1 MEDMILKV
9 PCPNDTEQC
18 TVSGGEIMETVI
30 LLGDEKQNMQSLTC
44 GYGSNNNMKEHISD
58 NPFPQEFKDVCVKL
72 NDRFWA
78 PSVFTTAN
86 YDVTPTGKDKKLNW
100 IISPIADRATEVLVP
115 TFADAFKMVE
125 KLEGLIEHE
134 IQQSQDN

>member
-9 PCPNDTEQC
+9 PCPCCIQEDGESADTL
-18 TVSGGEIMETVI
+18 V
-30 LLGDEKQNMQSLTC
+30 LLGDVEQNMQCLGC

-58 NPFPQEFKDVCVKL
+58 NPFPQEFKDVCKKL

-86 YDVTPTGKDKKLNW
+86 YNVTPTVKDKKLNW
-100 IISPIADRATEVLVP
+100 IISPTADKATEVLVP

>member
-9 PCPNDTEQC
+9 PCPCCIEEDGESADTL
-18 TVSGGEIMETVI
+18 V
-30 LLGDEKQNMQSLTC
+30 LLGDDQQNMQCLGC

-58 NPFPQEFKDVCVKL
+58 NPFPQEFNDVCKKL

-86 YDVTPTGKDKKLNW
+86 YNVKPTIKDKKLNW
-100 IISPIADRATEVLVP
+100 IITPIIDTTTEVLVP

-125 KLEGLIEHE
+125 KLEGLIEHK

>member
-9 PCPNDTEQC
+9 PCPCCIEEDGESADTL
-18 TVSGGEIMETVI
+18 V
-30 LLGDEKQNMQSLTC
+30 LLGDDQQNMQCLGC

-58 NPFPQEFKDVCVKL
+58 NPFPQEFKDVCKKL

-86 YDVTPTGKDKKLNW
+86 YDVTPTVKDKKLNW
-100 IISPIADRATEVLVP
+100 IISPTADKATEVLVP

-134 IQQSQDN
+134 IQQSQDS

>member
-9 PCPNDTEQC
+9 PCPNDTKQC
-18 TVSGGEIMETVI
+18 TVSGGKVMETVI
-30 LLGDEKQNMQSLTC
+30 LLGDEKQNMQCLTC

-86 YDVTPTGKDKKLNW
+86 YNVNLLEFLLPRVETDG
-100 IISPIADRATEVLVP
+100 A
-115 TFADAFKMVE
+115 AFE
-125 KLEGLIEHE
+125 FG
-134 IQQSQDN
+134 SQRDGPVV

>member
-9 PCPNDTEQC
+9 PCPCCIEEDGESADTL
-18 TVSGGEIMETVI
+18 V
-30 LLGDEKQNMQSLTC
+30 LLGDDQQNMQCLGC

-58 NPFPQEFKDVCVKL
+58 NPFPQEFKDVCKKL

-86 YDVTPTGKDKKLNW
+86 YDVTPTVKGKKLNW

-134 IQQSQDN
+134 IQQSQNN

>member
-9 PCPNDTEQC
+9 PCPCCIQEDGNSADTL
-18 TVSGGEIMETVI
+18 V
-30 LLGDEKQNMQSLTC
+30 LLGDDKQNMQCLGC

-58 NPFPQEFKDVCVKL
+58 NPFPQEFKDVCKKL

-86 YDVTPTGKDKKLNW
+86 YDVTPTVKGKKLNW

-134 IQQSQDN
+134 IQQSQNN

>member
-9 PCPNDTEQC
+9 PCPCCIEEDGESADTL
-18 TVSGGEIMETVI
+18 V
-30 LLGDEKQNMQSLTC
+30 LLGDDQQNMQCLGC

-58 NPFPQEFKDVCVKL
+58 NPFPQEFKDVCKKL

-86 YDVTPTGKDKKLNW
+86 YDVTPTVKDKKLNW
-100 IISPIADRATEVLVP
+100 IISPTADKATEVLVP

>member
-9 PCPNDTEQC
+9 PCPCCIQEDGESADTL
-18 TVSGGEIMETVI
+18 V
-30 LLGDEKQNMQSLTC
+30 LLGDDQQNMQCLGC
-44 GYGSNNNMKEHISD
+44 GYGSNNNMKEHIND
-58 NPFPQEFKDVCVKL
+58 NPFPQEFKDVCKKL

-86 YDVTPTGKDKKLNW
+86 YDVTPTVKDKELNW
-100 IISPIADRATEVLVP
+100 IITPTTDKTTEVLVP

-125 KLEGLIEHE
+125 KLEGIIEHE
-134 IQQSQDN
+134 IQQSQSN

>member
-9 PCPNDTEQC
+9 PCPCCIEEDGESADTL
-18 TVSGGEIMETVI
+18 V
-30 LLGDEKQNMQSLTC
+30 LLGDDQQNMQCLGC

-58 NPFPQEFKDVCVKL
+58 NPFPQEFKDVCKKL

-86 YDVTPTGKDKKLNW
+86 YNVTPTVKDKKLNW
-100 IISPIADRATEVLVP
+100 IISPTADKATEVLVP

-134 IQQSQDN
+134 IQQSQNN

>member
-9 PCPNDTEQC
+9 PCPCCIEEDGESADTL
-18 TVSGGEIMETVI
+18 V
-30 LLGDEKQNMQSLTC
+30 LLGDDQQNMQCLGC

-58 NPFPQEFKDVCVKL
+58 NPFPQEFKDVCKKL

-86 YDVTPTGKDKKLNW
+86 YDVTPTVKGKKLNW

-125 KLEGLIEHE
+125 KLEGIIEHE
-134 IQQSQDN
+134 IQQSQSN

>member
-9 PCPNDTEQC
+9 PCPCCIQEDGESADTL
-18 TVSGGEIMETVI
+18 V
-30 LLGDEKQNMQSLTC
+30 LLGDDQQNMQCLGC
-44 GYGSNNNMKEHISD
+44 GYGSNNNMKEHIND
-58 NPFPQEFKDVCVKL
+58 NPFPQEFKDVCKKL

-86 YDVTPTGKDKKLNW
+86 YDVTPTIKDKELNW
-100 IISPIADRATEVLVP
+100 IITPTTDKTTEVLVP

-125 KLEGLIEHE
+125 KLEGIIEHE
-134 IQQSQDN
+134 IQQSQSN

>member
-9 PCPNDTEQC
+9 PCPCCIEEDGESADTL
-18 TVSGGEIMETVI
+18 V
-30 LLGDEKQNMQSLTC
+30 LLGDDQQNMQCLGC

-58 NPFPQEFKDVCVKL
+58 NPFPQEFKDVCKKL
-72 NDRFWA
+72 NDRFWS

-86 YDVTPTGKDKKLNW
+86 YDVTPTVKDKKLNW

-134 IQQSQDN
+134 IQQSQDS

>member
-9 PCPNDTEQC
+9 PCPCCIEEDGESADTL
-18 TVSGGEIMETVI
+18 V
-30 LLGDEKQNMQSLTC
+30 LLGDDQQNMQCLGC

-58 NPFPQEFKDVCVKL
+58 NPFPQEFKDVCKKL

-86 YDVTPTGKDKKLNW
+86 YNVTPTVKDKKLNW
-100 IISPIADRATEVLVP
+100 IISPTADKATEVLGP

>member
-9 PCPNDTEQC
+9 PCPCCIEEDGESADTL
-18 TVSGGEIMETVI
+18 V
-30 LLGDEKQNMQSLTC
+30 LLGDDKQNMQCLGC

-58 NPFPQEFKDVCVKL
+58 NPFPQEFKDVCKKL

-86 YDVTPTGKDKKLNW
+86 YDVTPTVKDKKLNW

-125 KLEGLIEHE
+125 KLEGLIEHAT
-134 IQQSQDN
+134 QQSQDN

>member
-9 PCPNDTEQC
+9 PCPCCIQEDGESADTL
-18 TVSGGEIMETVI
+18 V
-30 LLGDEKQNMQSLTC
+30 LLGDDQQNMQCLGC

-58 NPFPQEFKDVCVKL
+58 NPFPQDFKDVCKKL

-86 YDVTPTGKDKKLNW
+86 YNVTPTVKDKKLNW
-100 IISPIADRATEVLVP
+100 IITPIIDTTTEVLVP

-125 KLEGLIEHE
+125 KLEGLIEHK

>member
-9 PCPNDTEQC
+9 PCPCCIEEDGESADTL
-18 TVSGGEIMETVI
+18 V
-30 LLGDEKQNMQSLTC
+30 LLGDDQQNMQCLGC
-44 GYGSNNNMKEHISD
+44 GYGSNNNMKEHIID
-58 NPFPQEFKDVCVKL
+58 NPFPQELKDVCKKL
-72 NDRFWA
+72 KDRFWA

-86 YDVTPTGKDKKLNW
+86 YDVTPTVKDKKLNW

-134 IQQSQDN
+134 IQQSQNN

>member
-9 PCPNDTEQC
+9 PCPCCIEEDGESADTL
-18 TVSGGEIMETVI
+18 V
-30 LLGDEKQNMQSLTC
+30 LLGDDQQNMQCLGC

-58 NPFPQEFKDVCVKL
+58 NPFPQEFKDVCKKL

-86 YDVTPTGKDKKLNW
+86 YDVTPTVKDKKLNW

-125 KLEGLIEHE
+125 KLEGLIEHK
-134 IQQSQDN
+134 IQQSQDS

>member
-9 PCPNDTEQC
+9 PCPCCIQEDGESADTL
-18 TVSGGEIMETVI
+18 V
-30 LLGDEKQNMQSLTC
+30 LLGDDQQNMQCLGC
-44 GYGSNNNMKEHISD
+44 GYGSNNNMKEHIND
-58 NPFPQEFKDVCVKL
+58 NPFPQEFKDVCKKL

-86 YDVTPTGKDKKLNW
+86 YNVTPTVKDKELNW
-100 IISPIADRATEVLVP
+100 IITPIIDTTTEVLVP

-125 KLEGLIEHE
+125 KLEGLIEHK

>member
-9 PCPNDTEQC
+9 ACPCCIEEDGESADTL
-18 TVSGGEIMETVI
+18 V
-30 LLGDEKQNMQSLTC
+30 LLGDDQQNMQCLGC

-58 NPFPQEFKDVCVKL
+58 NPFPQEFKDVCKKL

-86 YDVTPTGKDKKLNW
+86 YDVTPTVKDKKLNW
-100 IISPIADRATEVLVP
+100 IISPTADKATEVLVP